1 MIDLLEVSD
10 YYVFNEFRKKN
21 NLKYISLERRE
32 RRGMEIEI
40 EEAEKKRR
48 TLKDEAR
55 EVKNKDR

>member
-10 YYVFNEFRKKN
+10 YYIFNEFRKKN
-21 NLKYISLERRE
+21 NLKYTSLERRE

-48 TLKDEAR
+48 TFKDEAR